1 MAKKV
6 TPRRNGSRNARETL
20 EGGAMAS
27 SYARLTPMQVLGP
40 TLMVSRSI
48 LVARAGIRARLM
60 SVTYARG
67 LIRLQNST
75 KTRPIAAGCGV
86 RGAFLCS
93 RLAGGA
99 GAAALA

>member
-1 MAKKV
+1 
-6 TPRRNGSRNARETL
+6 
-20 EGGAMAS
+20 MAS

-75 KTRPIAAGCGV
+75 KTRPIAA
-86 RGAFLCS
+86 RCS
-93 RLAGGA
+93 GA
-99 GAAALA
+99 GPVEPGKNYHAVRTS